1 MGMAF
6 ARIEEAVRFLRRLE
20 CNINIVPLYLCNI
33 NVDHTETVA
42 RIGGGRQ

>member
-6 ARIEEAVRFLRRLE
+6 ARIEEAVSFLRRLE
-20 CNINIVPLYLCNI
+20 CNIN
-33 NVDHTETVA
+33 VDLTDRVS